1 MERILAT
8 GAGEGSVIVGKF
20 RPLQPGAAG
29 TPEFF
34 SPVLLGVSISDAIDN
49 QRPHVIKRDL
59 VTLVDTG
66 ADLCRVDTALAA
78 SLPSLTYLGTMDQ
91 ASGNGTAK
99 QKLYKFQILIEDV
112 CLPVFCL
119 TSSLRSAGSLFDLS
133 VGMEVIRHFDL
144 IVSRSRDQVSLE
156 WIG

>member
-1 MERILAT
+1 
-8 GAGEGSVIVGKF
+8 VIKGKF
-20 RPLQPGAAG
+20 RPLTPGAAG

-34 SPVLLGVSISDAIDN
+34 SPVLLGVSLSDATDN
-49 QRPHVIKRDL
+49 NPQHIIKSDL

-66 ADLCRVDTALAA
+66 ADLCRIDTRLAD

-91 ASGNGTAK
+91 TSGNGTAK
-99 QKLYKFQILIEDV
+99 QKLYKFQILIGDV

-119 TSSLRSAGSLFDLS
+119 TSSLRSGGSLFDLS

-144 IVSRSRDQVSLE
+144 TVSRARDQVLLE